1 MPPNEQMDL
10 IDRALEL
17 LAESPNADPAL
28 LGDAYIGRIQATQLL
43 GRLDEA
49 EQAARDG
56 LKLVNLEDQPD
67 QYLRLVTA
75 PALLDYFRGKPEAA
89 KAALDQILTQD
100 FSAADPKVFD
110 GVRSNY
116 ATVLQEIGETLRAIE
131 IYQEVLRRA
140 LDRSDESMAMIL
152 ANNLIVI
159 LILQGLHEDARNWLN
174 QIADLR
180 ARSQI
185 PWARESLLLHDL
197 ELQRIFGDA
206 EGSAA
211 GLRQFIAATGE
222 ETAITNVG
230 NAYEFLAEALIVTG
244 DFAGAEDAARMA
256 IDKLTDLPSEL
267 AEARLALVRS
277 LFLQGKLAEVPAVL
291 DEIDLDKLSPSRQ
304 ARVAGLRLEHRLRVA
319 GDRDGVAELLRFL
332 DASGDAENARTV
344 QSVQYY
350 NAKLTAQR
358 QQAEIA
364 RIRESEIR
372 LAAEADVSAARASEL
387 QAREQVVKK
396 NRNLLLAVVILTAVV
411 LMTLLYTLNRR
422 GYQKRILARE
432 QALNLE
438 LTQTVEE
445 KSEALRQQLG
455 EQAELERAL
464 DRKKRNELVGQL
476 TSNVAH
482 DFNNLLQVI
491 SSANEQFEPLTET
504 PAQRAVLGASNDSIR
519 YASEMIHQLL
529 AYSRQQELQATATDI
544 SKLLDGTRTL
554 FRSAVGEEITLTFGD
569 FPANAVALVDPA
581 KLTSAILNLLRNAS
595 DAVNEAGAIRVDVS
609 RETLDKQQTRAWPS
623 LEAGDYVL
631 VTVEDN
637 GQGMDSA
644 TLERATEPFFTTK
657 SETTGTGLG
666 LSSVHGFVRQS
677 AGDLLLRSSPEDGTR
692 VTLALPA
699 SEMAVAPAE
708 PSAVANDSLQGKQV
722 LVVEDNEMVAR
733 TVTVALQSVGAQVC
747 CLDSA
752 DEALNHLAANR
763 EYHYLLTDV
772 RMPGSHNG
780 YDLARWASDHC
791 PAMPIIIMS
800 GFTERTDTSDEFTM
814 ISKPFTRAA
823 LIEALQQASVRT
835 TAQA

>member
-1 MPPNEQMDL
+1 MLSQSVPPNEQLEL
-10 IDRALEL
+10 IDRSLEL

-28 LGDAYIGRIQATQLL
+28 LGDAYLGRMHAMQLL

-49 EQAARDG
+49 EQAARQG
-56 LKLVNLEDQPD
+56 LALVNAEDQPD
-67 QYLRLVTA
+67 QYLRLITA
-75 PALLDYFRGKPEAA
+75 PPLIDFFRGNPERA
-89 KAALDQILTQD
+89 KAALDQILADD
-100 FSAADPKVFD
+100 FSAVDPEVYD
-110 GVRSNY
+110 RVRANY
-116 ATVLQEIGETLRAIE
+116 ATVLQETGETLRAIE
-131 IYQEVLRRA
+131 IYQEILTRG
-140 LDRSDESMAMIL
+140 LDRSDDNLSIIL
-152 ANNLIVI
+152 ANNLIVM
-159 LILQGLHEDARNWLN
+159 LILQGLHEDARDWLDT
-174 QIADLR
+174 IADLR
-180 ARSQI
+180 ARSQV
-185 PWARESLLLHDL
+185 PWAKDSLLLHEL

-206 EGSAA
+206 EGSAV
-211 GLRQFIAATGE
+211 GLRRFIASTSD
-222 ETAITNVG
+222 ETATSNVG

-291 DEIDLDKLSPSRQ
+291 DVIDLDKLSPSRQ

-350 NAKLTAQR
+350 NAKMTAQR

-372 LAAEADVSAARASEL
+372 LAAEAEVSAARASEL
-387 QAREQVVKK
+387 QAREQAVTK
-396 NRNLLLAVVILTAVV
+396 NRNLLLAVVVLTAAV
-411 LMTLLYTLNRR
+411 LMTLLYAFDRR
-422 GYQKRILARE
+422 RYQKNLLDRE
-432 QALNLE
+432 QALNQE

-455 EQAELERAL
+455 EQAELQRAL

-504 PAQRAVLGASNDSIR
+504 AAQRAVLGASNDSIR

-569 FPANAVALVDPA
+569 FPADAVALVDPA

-595 DAVNEAGAIRVDVS
+595 DAVNEAGAIRVEVS
-609 RETLDKQQTRAWPS
+609 RETLDRQQTRTWPS
-623 LEAGDYVL
+623 LEPGDYVL
-631 VTVEDN
+631 ITVEVN
-637 GQGMDSA
+637 GQGMDPA

-657 SETTGTGLG
+657 AETTGTGLG
-666 LSSVHGFVRQS
+666 LSSVHGFVRRS
-677 AGDLLLRSSPEDGTR
+677 AGDLLLRSSPEEGTR

-699 SEMAVAPAE
+699 SEMAVVCAE
-708 PSAVANDSLQGKQV
+708 PAAVATDS
-722 LVVEDNEMVAR
+722 
-733 TVTVALQSVGAQVC
+733 
-747 CLDSA
+747 
-752 DEALNHLAANR
+752 
-763 EYHYLLTDV
+763 
-772 RMPGSHNG
+772 
-780 YDLARWASDHC
+780 
-791 PAMPIIIMS
+791 
-800 GFTERTDTSDEFTM
+800 
-814 ISKPFTRAA
+814 
-823 LIEALQQASVRT
+823 
-835 TAQA
+835 